1 MSEVVVFSSFYVLYI
16 FLFDRSILSKRKTS
30 TGILVL
36 TILCFVTGYIL
47 AYLEFKG
54 GELLKVPLLQFLL
67 YKAFYLIF
75 IKIFKREPLDSFW
88 TMDKKLM
95 KDGIFNFLFWVVA
108 GIIPVLIVLKGYV

>member
-1 MSEVVVFSSFYVLYI
+1 MSELIVFSSFYILYI
-16 FLFDRSILSKRKTS
+16 FLFDRSILSKKKTS

-36 TILCFVTGYIL
+36 TILCFVTGHIL
-47 AYLEFKG
+47 TYVEFKG

-67 YKAFYLIF
+67 FKVFYLIF

-95 KDGIFNFLFWVVA
+95 KDGVFNFIL